1 MNGLFITGTD
11 TDIGKTALSALLLAE
26 LRRRGTNA
34 APMKP
39 AQTGCLKLDAKRGWR
54 NDSNDQRERQ
64 TGNLKLEKKRESEFQ
79 VSSFKSPVSPA
90 LSVPDLDYSLS
101 MAGMEVDPETYKNM
115 APYTFEPAC
124 SPHLA
129 AEMAGT
135 EIDISEIMIA
145 ARTLA
150 KQYEFIIAEGAGG
163 IMVPLNRREM
173 MLDLMQA
180 LRFPVVVAARPGLGT
195 INHTLLSIRALRSD
209 GLDIAGVVFVA
220 STPAE
225 PGLIEEDNR
234 TTIEQFG
241 KVPILGTI
249 PYCPQLADFQSQIS
263 NFKFQVSGFPPS
275 PRLRRTSKFQDS
287 LPLPVVAEI
296 EKIVHKLGI

>member
-26 LRRRGTNA
+26 LRRRGINA

-39 AQTGCLKLDAKRGWR
+39 AQTGCGEEGFRPGALDLGADGSHPEPKAQ
-54 NDSNDQRERQ
+54 S
-64 TGNLKLEKKRESEFQ
+64 LFSI
-79 VSSFKSPVSPA
+79 
-90 LSVPDLDYSLS
+90 PDLDYSLA

-115 APYTFEPAC
+115 APYTFKPAC

-129 AEMAGT
+129 AEMDKT
-135 EIDISEIMIA
+135 EIDISEIVIA

-150 KQYEFIIAEGAGG
+150 KSYDFIIAEGAGG
-163 IMVPLNRREM
+163 IMVPLNRREL

-180 LRFPVVVAARPGLGT
+180 LRFPIVIAARPGLGT

-209 GLDIAGVVFVA
+209 GLDIAGVVLVA
-220 STPAE
+220 STPGE
-225 PGLIEEDNR
+225 PGFVEEDNR
-234 TTIEQFG
+234 ATIEQFG

-249 PYCPQLADFQSQIS
+249 PYCPQLADF
-263 NFKFQVSGFPPS
+263 NAPVSGFQ
-275 PRLRRTSKFQDS
+275 FQSS

-296 EKIVHKLGI
+296 EKIVHQLGV

>member
-26 LRRRGTNA
+26 LCRRGTHA

-39 AQTGCLKLDAKRGWR
+39 AQTGCING
-54 NDSNDQRERQ
+54 
-64 TGNLKLEKKRESEFQ
+64 
-79 VSSFKSPVSPA
+79 
-90 LSVPDLDYSLS
+90 VPDLDYSLA
-101 MAGMEVDPETYKNM
+101 MAGMEVDSSTYSNM

-135 EIDISEIMIA
+135 EIDISEIVIA

-150 KQYEFIIAEGAGG
+150 KEYDFVIAEGAGG
-163 IMVPLNRREM
+163 IMVPLNRRET

-180 LRFPVVVAARPGLGT
+180 LKLPIVVAARPGLGT

-220 STPAE
+220 STPNE
-225 PGLIEEDNR
+225 PGLIENDNHG
-234 TTIEQFG
+234 TIEHFG

-249 PYCPQLADFQSQIS
+249 PYCPQLA
-263 NFKFQVSGFPPS
+263 NFKPQVSGLPLPSVVAVVPPAS
-275 PRLRRTSKFQDS
+275 LRVKYQDS
-287 LPLPVVAEI
+287 LPLPVVAET
-296 EKIVHKLGI
+296 EKIVNQLGV

>member
-1 MNGLFITGTD
+1 VKPETGT
-11 TDIGKTALSALLLAE
+11 
-26 LRRRGTNA
+26 
-34 APMKP
+34 
-39 AQTGCLKLDAKRGWR
+39 
-54 NDSNDQRERQ
+54 
-64 TGNLKLEKKRESEFQ
+64 LKLEEEQNAGFQ
-79 VSSFKSPVSPA
+79 VSSLTSQVSS

-101 MAGMEVDPETYKNM
+101 MADMKVSDEDYSHM

-129 AEMAGT
+129 AELAGT
-135 EIDISEIMIA
+135 EIDIAEMIIA

-150 KQYEFIIAEGAGG
+150 SEYEFVVAEGAGG

-180 LRFPVVVAARPGLGT
+180 LKLPVLIAARPGLGT

-220 STPAE
+220 SQPAE
-225 PGLIEEDNR
+225 PGFIEEDNG

-241 KVPILGTI
+241 KVPVLGTI
-249 PYCPQLADFQSQIS
+249 PYCARLAESRPKYTD
-263 NFKFQVSGFPPS
+263 
-275 PRLRRTSKFQDS
+275 
-287 LPLPVVAEI
+287 LPIPVVAEV
-296 EKIVHKLGI
+296 EKIVTQLGV

>member
-26 LRRRGTNA
+26 LRRRKINA

-39 AQTGCLKLDAKRGWR
+39 AQTGCEPVDFRPKDLGFR
-54 NDSNDQRERQ
+54 NALPQGPKPKAQS
-64 TGNLKLEKKRESEFQ
+64 
-79 VSSFKSPVSPA
+79 

-101 MAGMEVDPETYKNM
+101 MASMKVDSETYANM

-135 EIDISEIMIA
+135 EIDMAEIVIA

-150 KQYEFIIAEGAGG
+150 SEYEFVIAEGAGG
-163 IMVPLNRREM
+163 IMVPLNRRET

-180 LRFPVVVAARPGLGT
+180 LKLPVLIAARPGLGT

-220 STPAE
+220 STTDE
-225 PGLIEEDNR
+225 PGFIEDDNVF
-234 TTIEQFG
+234 TIEQFG
-241 KVPILGTI
+241 KVPILGSL
-249 PYCPQLADFQSQIS
+249 PYCAALAGSHPDYA
-263 NFKFQVSGFPPS
+263 
-275 PRLRRTSKFQDS
+275 T
-287 LPLPVVAEI
+287 LPITVVAEM
-296 EKIVHKLGI
+296 EKIVNKLGV

>member
-26 LRRRGTNA
+26 LRRRKMNA

-39 AQTGCLKLDAKRGWR
+39 AQTGCVRK
-54 NDSNDQRERQ
+54 QE
-64 TGNLKLEKKRESEFQ
+64 TGNGKPEEGQNPEIQVSGFKSQ
-79 VSSFKSPVSPA
+79 VSS

-101 MAGMEVDPETYKNM
+101 MAAMTVDAETYQTM

-135 EIDISEIMIA
+135 EIELAEMVIA

-150 KQYEFIIAEGAGG
+150 SEYEFVIAEGAGG
-163 IMVPLNRREM
+163 IMVPLNRRET

-180 LRFPVVVAARPGLGT
+180 LKYPILLAARPGLGT

-220 STPAE
+220 SSDHE
-225 PGLIEEDNR
+225 PGLIEEDNAV
-234 TTIEQFG
+234 TIEQYG
-241 KVPILGTI
+241 KVPVLGTI
-249 PYCPQLADFQSQIS
+249 PYCAQLKAPNPNYND
-263 NFKFQVSGFPPS
+263 
-275 PRLRRTSKFQDS
+275 
-287 LPLPVVAEI
+287 LPIPVVAEV
-296 EKIVHKLGI
+296 EKIVNQLGV

>member
-11 TDIGKTALSALLLAE
+11 TDIGKTVLSALLLAE
-26 LRRRGTNA
+26 LRRRNINA

-39 AQTGCLKLDAKRGWR
+39 AQTGCQPLG
-54 NDSNDQRERQ
+54 NRQ
-64 TGNLKLEKKRESEFQ
+64 QATGNSDPSCLVPRASC
-79 VSSFKSPVSPA
+79 

-101 MAGMEVDPETYKNM
+101 MASMEVSEDDYKNM

-135 EIDISEIMIA
+135 KIDIAEIVIA

-150 KQYEFIIAEGAGG
+150 SEYDFVIAEGAGG
-163 IMVPLNRREM
+163 TVVPLNRRET

-180 LRFPVVVAARPGLGT
+180 LKLPILIAARPGLGT
-195 INHTLLSIRALRSD
+195 INHTLLTIRALRSD
-209 GLDIAGVVFVA
+209 GLDVAGVVFVESKDA
-220 STPAE
+220 GS
-225 PGLIEEDNR
+225 GIIEEDNV

-241 KVPILGTI
+241 KVSVLGTI
-249 PYCPQLADFQSQIS
+249 PYCAQLAEPKPDY
-263 NFKFQVSGFPPS
+263 
-275 PRLRRTSKFQDS
+275 TT
-287 LPLPVVAEI
+287 LPIPVVAGI
-296 EKIVHKLGI
+296 EKIVNQLGV